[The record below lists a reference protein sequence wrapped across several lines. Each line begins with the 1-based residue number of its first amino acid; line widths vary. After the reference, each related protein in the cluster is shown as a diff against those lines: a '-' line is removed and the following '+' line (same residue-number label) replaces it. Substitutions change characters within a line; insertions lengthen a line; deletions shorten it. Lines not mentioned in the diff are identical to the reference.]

1 MFTHKL
7 QLLPLVVI
15 MVFLPASFYL
25 GYTPLLVTYVYL
37 FSSLSNYL
45 VYAIDKRAAKKQK
58 QRVAENTLHILS
70 ILSGWPG
77 AILAQQW
84 LRHKTQKK
92 SFRRLFWTTVL
103 FNCGLLFWL
112 HTETGAIVLHALMSA
127 LNHFVQQTIGGTIL
141 GEIIL
146 ALTVFRA

>member
-1 MFTHKL
+1 MFQHKL

-15 MVFLPASFYL
+15 MVFLPVSFYL
-25 GYTPLLVTYVYL
+25 GYTPLLITYIYL
-37 FSSLSNYL
+37 FFSLSSCL
-45 VYAIDKRAAKKQK
+45 IYAIDKRAARKQK
-58 QRVAENTLHILS
+58 QRVAENTLHIFS

-112 HTETGAIVLHALMSA
+112 HTAIGSIVLHALISA
-127 LNHFVQQTIGGTIL
+127 LNHFVQQIIGGTIL
-141 GEIIL
+141 GKVIL
-146 ALTVFRA
+146 ALTVFRT